1 MKCIPDELIVYLNRF
16 ISNYDILQFYQSS
29 KRLVDLYKK
38 YDVLMYVLNRK
49 HPIVFNVYDNYCYK
63 CNLYPTILS
72 LKKDFI
78 IMRCNHN

>member
-1 MKCIPDELIVYLNRF
+1 MKCLPDEIIIYLNKF
-16 ISNYDILQFYQSS
+16 ISNYDILQFYHSS
-29 KRLVDLYKK
+29 KRLTNLFYKH
-38 YDVLMYVLNRK
+38 DVFTYVLSRK

-78 IMRCNHN
+78 VMHCNHN